1 MLRVECEFCQRRIA
15 AGLVAGRPIKGRLWR
30 HDPMERLEVFGDAV
44 VSCEGSLA
52 IVDLLGPGAQM
63 EFMEFDEPAAE
74 EEPVGPLGTMALF

>member
-1 MLRVECEFCQRRIA
+1 
-15 AGLVAGRPIKGRLWR
+15 
-30 HDPMERLEVFGDAV
+30 MERPEVFGDAV